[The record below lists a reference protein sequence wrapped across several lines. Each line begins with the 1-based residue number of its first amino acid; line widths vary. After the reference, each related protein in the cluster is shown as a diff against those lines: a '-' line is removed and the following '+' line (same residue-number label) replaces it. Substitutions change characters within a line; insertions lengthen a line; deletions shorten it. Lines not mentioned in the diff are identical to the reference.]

1 MAKFTV
7 KKLITEKNGETQ
19 QVIDELRKHRYIP
32 MPDVAEA
39 EKSIFIENH
48 AVNDETIRKDKL
60 VLVDSG
66 DGDEAKAGLDDNTI
80 NVNGEKKD
88 KKKTRIE
95 KVNRVAVA
103 IQQLIIKR
111 VVSFT
116 FGNPPRYNCT
126 PADDNEKAVMTALN
140 RILYDVK
147 SSSLNRKIGRSVFG
161 YKEVAEYW
169 YVDESETAHNRYGF
183 PTKNKLKCAIFSPSK
198 GDKLYP
204 FFDETGDMVAFS
216 REFSRRTESSDMTEK
231 SYFETYTA
239 TEHYL
244 WIHGDNGFELVD
256 GYPKDNAIPKIPIVY
271 GHQDEFET
279 KVIDKLVDRLETLL
293 SNFADT
299 NDYHAAPKIFTTGEI
314 KSFGKKGDSGTV
326 IEGEDGATMQYVSWQ
341 NAPESVKLEIET
353 LLKLIYTLTQTPDIS
368 FDSVKGLNLS
378 GVALKLLFMD
388 AHLKV
393 QDKREIF
400 DEYLQRR
407 VNIIL
412 AYIAKFNPKLE
423 KACENIEIEPEIIP
437 YMINDD
443 RADLEYWMV
452 ANGNQP
458 VVSQEESIEKVG
470 LSSDPQKT
478 LEKITSETNA
488 RNTFAF
494 GEPTLDA

>member
-1 MAKFTV
+1 M
-7 KKLITEKNGETQ
+7 
-19 QVIDELRKHRYIP
+19 
-32 MPDVAEA
+32 
-39 EKSIFIENH
+39 
-48 AVNDETIRKDKL
+48 
-60 VLVDSG
+60 
-66 DGDEAKAGLDDNTI
+66 
-80 NVNGEKKD
+80 
-88 KKKTRIE
+88 
-95 KVNRVAVA
+95 
-103 IQQLIIKR
+103 
-111 VVSFT
+111 
-116 FGNPPRYNCT
+116 
-126 PADDNEKAVMTALN
+126 
-140 RILYDVK
+140 
-147 SSSLNRKIGRSVFG
+147 
-161 YKEVAEYW
+161 
-169 YVDESETAHNRYGF
+169 
-183 PTKNKLKCAIFSPSK
+183 
-198 GDKLYP
+198 
-204 FFDETGDMVAFS
+204 
-216 REFSRRTESSDMTEK
+216 
-231 SYFETYTA
+231 
-239 TEHYL
+239 
-244 WIHGDNGFELVD
+244 
-256 GYPKDNAIPKIPIVY
+256 
-271 GHQDEFET
+271 
-279 KVIDKLVDRLETLL
+279 
-293 SNFADT
+293 
-299 NDYHAAPKIFTTGEI
+299 
-314 KSFGKKGDSGTV
+314 
-326 IEGEDGATMQYVSWQ
+326 SWQ

-443 RADLEYWMV
+443 RAELEYWMV

-470 LSSDPQKT
+470 LSSDPKKT